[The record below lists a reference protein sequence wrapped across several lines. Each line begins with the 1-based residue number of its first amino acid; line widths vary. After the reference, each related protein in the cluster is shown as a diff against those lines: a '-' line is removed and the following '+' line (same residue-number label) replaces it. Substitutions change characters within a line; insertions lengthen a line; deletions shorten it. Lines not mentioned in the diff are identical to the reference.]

1 MPINSYRSLLKA
13 KRITVFFSSKNRLSI
28 TFYCIQ
34 FQKSSEAVVFF
45 TSFWELKWSHGWIVH
60 LFFPK
65 RERKGNKKSIIIS
78 QIDENRTSW
87 YQHGVFV
94 LIASNETQSGITGFD
109 QFKNDRSNG
118 WWWSMLKH
126 VDYYFDTKFNC
137 FPLPP
142 SRNEINWFIHR
153 EPTNNNNN
161 NRRRKIK
168 RANTFVFIEGNKNTR
183 KAEVISQMWNEPLS
197 RLFSFP
203 LQSSTRISNVYIL
216 DVSNVYYSTSG
227 GCGRGRERGC
237 IFYPKYIKKT
247 ENISFYI

>member
-13 KRITVFFSSKNRLSI
+13 KRITVFFQVKIDCRLH
-28 TFYCIQ
+28 FYCIQ

-45 TSFWELKWSHGWIVH
+45 YFVLGTRMIPRMDCTPFLSE
-60 LFFPK
+60 

-142 SRNEINWFIHR
+142 SRNEIN
-153 EPTNNNNN
+153 
-161 NRRRKIK
+161 
-168 RANTFVFIEGNKNTR
+168 
-183 KAEVISQMWNEPLS
+183 
-197 RLFSFP
+197 
-203 LQSSTRISNVYIL
+203 
-216 DVSNVYYSTSG
+216 
-227 GCGRGRERGC
+227 
-237 IFYPKYIKKT
+237 
-247 ENISFYI
+247 